1 MHCRCSI
8 KLCILY
14 HRICLTDKKIFKSQ
28 TGDKMAA
35 VTLGTEDGDGV
46 LRRGLGA
53 PNHLA
58 TFPHRLEVEGRET
71 RCKLHSED

>member
-1 MHCRCSI
+1 
-8 KLCILY
+8 
-14 HRICLTDKKIFKSQ
+14 
-28 TGDKMAA
+28 MAA
-35 VTLGTEDGDGV
+35 VTLGTENGDGV

-58 TFPHRLEVEGRET
+58 TSPHRLEVEGLET